1 MNRTFN
7 LGPIIAATLTVKNI
21 NDTEKNYTSIL
32 GYKLEDEGYISYE
45 LACSWGAKKMQGKE
59 WKLLK
64 PLSNEPGSLRL
75 VQGSI
80 PKSYRPLGHFGWTAV
95 EILIRDPDDMYKKM
109 KNSVFEVI
117 GSPRPLKTSPDIK
130 ALQVLGVDGEI
141 LYLTNV
147 SEGASPM
154 HILPSVK
161 SNTDRVFI
169 MVLGSKDHKNTIRF
183 YNNHFGLLRAT
194 ERVRARNFIGDSY
207 GLKDEGR
214 ELKMSTIQLGG
225 SSLIQVDSMQASAS
239 IAPVEWDML
248 PPGIAMV
255 SFATNDLSKFTAISL
270 GPEVVERDSIY
281 SGSRALTIQG
291 SSGELIELI
300 DIQNLS

>member
-1 MNRTFN
+1 
-7 LGPIIAATLTVKNI
+7 
-21 NDTEKNYTSIL
+21 
-32 GYKLEDEGYISYE
+32 
-45 LACSWGAKKMQGKE
+45 
-59 WKLLK
+59 
-64 PLSNEPGSLRL
+64 
-75 VQGSI
+75 
-80 PKSYRPLGHFGWTAV
+80 
-95 EILIRDPDDMYKKM
+95 M

-169 MVLGSKDHKNTIRF
+169 MVLGSKDHENTIRF
-183 YNNHFGLLRAT
+183 YNNNFGLLRAT

-255 SFATNDLSKFTAISL
+255 SFATNDLSKFTEISL